1 MTTDLFIVCG
11 LGSVGQNCVIALKEF
26 GVRIIAIDQV
36 DHKTWEIP
44 HLPTLLEKFI
54 TGDCRSDQVLNH
66 AQIRDCRAALIVTS
80 DEQVNA
86 ETALAISQLNPK
98 TRLIVRSSKNN
109 LNQLLSEQLGNFI
122 AYDPTQLPASA
133 FAVAGLGKEMLGFFY
148 LEGRALRVIQ
158 AQICSGDR
166 FSSQNCLLDLNNSN
180 QRLISYSSNNNSP
193 QPFYQWNPDAIPHS
207 GDILTYI
214 ETCEPIFE
222 SKKTTK
228 NSKNNFFSWLKL
240 LPNTGRFLLKE
251 TQDFWSLS
259 FQQRVQ
265 KVAIFSACIVT
276 LLLIIA
282 TFLINSY
289 APKSSLTASFYA
301 SAILLMGGYGDLFGN
316 LEDIPD
322 IPWWLQLFSFMLT
335 LVGTAFVGVL
345 YALVTEALLE
355 SKFQLR
361 KKRPPVPE
369 KDHIVIIGMGRVGQ
383 QVSTLLQ
390 LFQEPIVGISF
401 NLEIDPSILP
411 EMPLIIGNINES
423 FAKANMTNAK
433 SVVIVTD
440 EEIFNLE
447 MALMVYKVN
456 PDCHLVVRTQG
467 RGLCRHVT
475 SLLPQAQVLQ
485 VYRVAAEAF
494 AGAAFGE
501 NILYIFRCHGQTVL
515 VTEYRIEASDT
526 LHGLLLSEMV
536 YGYGV
541 VSVLYQKP
549 DKEPVFMPSD
559 DTKLTEGDRLVVLA
573 TIKSL
578 QRIEKGD
585 INLRDKS
592 WRVQIEKALTPEAA
606 FDGANAI
613 IRIAGCSLG
622 EAREIFN
629 HLPQTIPKTLYH
641 HQAQRLVKELN
652 KSLVKAS
659 ITN

>member
-1 MTTDLFIVCG
+1 MDLFIVCG
-11 LGSVGQNCVIALKEF
+11 LGSVGQNCVVALKEF
-26 GVRIIAIDQV
+26 GVRIIAIDQL
-36 DHKTWEIP
+36 DHHSWEIP
-44 HLPTLLEKFI
+44 HLPTLLDKLI
-54 TGDCRSDQVLNH
+54 TGDCRSDQVLNL
-66 AQIRDCRAALIVTS
+66 AQIRDCRAALLVNS

-86 ETALAISQLNPK
+86 ETALAIRKLNPT
-98 TRLIVRSSKNN
+98 TRLIVRSTKTN
-109 LNQLLSEQLGNFI
+109 LNQLLSEQLGNFV
-122 AYDPTQLPASA
+122 AYDPSHLPASA

-148 LEGRALRVIQ
+148 LDGRALRIIKS
-158 AQICSGDR
+158 QIFGGDR
-166 FSSQNCLLDLNNSN
+166 FSCQNCLLDLNNSN
-180 QRLISYSSNNNSP
+180 QRILSYSSNTNNLP
-193 QPFYQWNPDAIPHS
+193 QSFYQWNPNAIPHS
-207 GDILTYI
+207 GDIVTYI
-214 ETCEPIFE
+214 ETCERVFDQ
-222 SKKTTK
+222 KKAAK
-228 NSKNNFFSWLKL
+228 KSPKKFFSWLKL
-240 LPNTGRFLLKE
+240 LPNTGRFFLKE
-251 TQDFWSLS
+251 IQEFWSLS

-265 KVAIFSACIVT
+265 RVAIFSAFIVT
-276 LLLIIA
+276 ILLIIA
-282 TFLINSY
+282 TFLINAY

-301 SAILLMGGYGDLFGN
+301 SAILLMGGYGDLFGD

-369 KDHIVIIGMGRVGQ
+369 QDHIVIIGMGRVGQ
-383 QVSTLLQ
+383 QVAKLLQ
-390 LFQEPIVGISF
+390 EFQEPIVGVSF
-401 NLEIDPSILP
+401 NLEIDQSILP
-411 EMPLIIGNINES
+411 EMPLIIGNINE
-423 FAKANMTNAK
+423 AIARTNIINAK

-440 EEIFNLE
+440 EEMFNLE
-447 MALMVYKVN
+447 MALMVYKIN

-501 NILYIFRCHGQTVL
+501 NILYIFRCHGQTIL

-559 DTKLTEGDRLVVLA
+559 DIKLTEGDRLVVLA

-585 INLRDKS
+585 INLKDKC
-592 WRVQIEKALTPEAA
+592 WRVQVEKALTPEAA
-606 FDGANAI
+606 FEGANAL
-613 IRIAGCSLG
+613 IRIAGCSLV

-629 HLPQTIPKTLYH
+629 QLPQTLPKLLYQ
-641 HQAQRLVKELN
+641 HQAQRLIKELN

-659 ITN
+659 MSN